1 MDNFMDR
8 LVDRMDGQGRRY
20 DDDMSMD
27 DGRDPRYSAPRG
39 RMSMDYGEPD
49 DYGYG
54 RPGRQPGMQ
63 PGMSQGM
70 PQMSGMQQGMSQGMQ
85 MQQGS
90 SVGRKDLEELGRA
103 VISAQKKIMESQGD
117 TLDAIGKEVSE
128 GFREQSQKI
137 DENSDRVLRA
147 IQELKNAPAPEPAPA
162 PAPVPV
168 PEAPKAEGG
177 ISKEE
182 LAALLEQNAND
193 ISAKSADAIHKED
206 VKLYKN
212 VQAIVEENASR
223 VAKAVNASSA
233 KTAEEVS
240 ATLGSLSQLE
250 KINELEAALAET
262 KEEVLNR
269 TSGLKAKLTVAMI
282 LGIVNFIG
290 VAVLVAI
297 AFGFL

>member
-1 MDNFMDR
+1 MKLFLN
-8 LVDRMDGQGRRY
+8 MDG
-20 DDDMSMD
+20 
-27 DGRDPRYSAPRG
+27 
-39 RMSMDYGEPD
+39 
-49 DYGYG
+49 
-54 RPGRQPGMQ
+54 
-63 PGMSQGM
+63 
-70 PQMSGMQQGMSQGMQ
+70 
-85 MQQGS
+85 
-90 SVGRKDLEELGRA
+90 VGPE
-103 VISAQKKIMESQGD
+103 
-117 TLDAIGKEVSE
+117 
-128 GFREQSQKI
+128 
-137 DENSDRVLRA
+137 
-147 IQELKNAPAPEPAPA
+147 PAPEPAPA
-162 PAPVPV
+162 PVPAPVPV

>member
-20 DDDMSMD
+20 DDEMPMD
-27 DGRDPRYSAPRG
+27 DRDNRYSAPRG
-39 RMSMDYGEPD
+39 RMDYREPD

-54 RPGRQPGMQ
+54 GGYGRQSQ
-63 PGMSQGM
+63 PRQEAV
-70 PQMSGMQQGMSQGMQ
+70 
-85 MQQGS
+85 S
-90 SVGRKDLEELGRA
+90 SIGRKDLEELGRA
-103 VISAQKKIMESQGD
+103 VISAQKKISDGQGE
-117 TLDAIGKEVSE
+117 TLDAVHKNVSE
-128 GFREQSQKI
+128 GFREQGQKI
-137 DENSDRVLRA
+137 DESASKVL
-147 IQELKNAPAPEPAPA
+147 QELQEIKADVKAGGAKPQHAQED
-162 PAPVPV
+162 
-168 PEAPKAEGG
+168 PKDEGVT
-177 ISKEE
+177 KAY
-182 LAALLEQNAND
+182 LAQMLEQNAND
-193 ISAKSADAIHKED
+193 VAAKSADAIHKED

-223 VAKAVNASSA
+223 VTKAVTAGSA

-240 ATLGSLSQLE
+240 QTLGSLSQLE

-262 KEEVLNR
+262 KEELLNR
-269 TSGLKAKLTVAMI
+269 TSGLKSKITVTMI

>member
-27 DGRDPRYSAPRG
+27 DREPRYSSPRG
-39 RMSMDYGEPD
+39 RMEFSEPD

-54 RPGRQPGMQ
+54 RQPQPRQSAP
-63 PGMSQGM
+63 
-70 PQMSGMQQGMSQGMQ
+70 
-85 MQQGS
+85 

-103 VISAQKKIMESQGD
+103 VISAQKKISDGQGE
-117 TLDAIGKEVSE
+117 TLEAVHREVGE
-128 GFREQSQKI
+128 GFREQGQKI
-137 DENSDRVLRA
+137 DSSSDKVLQA
-147 IQELKNAPAPEPAPA
+147 IQELKADVKSGANAPQMPER
-162 PAPVPV
+162 
-168 PEAPKAEGG
+168 PKDDGV
-177 ISKEE
+177 SKAY
-182 LAALLEQNAND
+182 LAQMLEQNAND
-193 ISAKSADAIHKED
+193 VAAKSADAIHKED

-223 VAKAVNASSA
+223 ITKAVTTSGA

-240 ATLGSLSQLE
+240 QTLGSLSQLD
-250 KINELEAALAET
+250 KINALETSLAET
-262 KEEVLNR
+262 KEELLNR
-269 TSGLKAKLTVAMI
+269 TSGLKAKVTVAMI
-282 LGIVNFIG
+282 LSIVNFIG